1 MAAHLSH
8 LGGYRI
14 ILVDRDHELVE
25 NLKKKGKFDIHVL
38 GNENADCTI
47 RPEQVYQLE
56 DTGWYEQMP
65 SAGILFCSV
74 FGSNLGALAKELAAG
89 LGRRYMANPEQELN
103 LITCENFTDAALI
116 LETEVL
122 QYLEDEEKTWLHQKI
137 GFSESMVL
145 RTCLGPG
152 EHQDALALRVQD
164 YFELPCDREAMKG
177 KIPDIYGLKPL
188 ENFKNQLRRK
198 IFTYNCINAVITYL
212 GARKEYTYLFEAG
225 RDPDIVVMAR
235 QAAVESSNAQIAAYG
250 FDREV
255 QYEWVEAALIKFADI
270 HIPDPISRNGADPA
284 RKLGREDRL
293 IGPALLAT
301 KHHIR
306 PVGLMNGI
314 FAAFE
319 FRDEQSGTRIA
330 DRITV
335 EGIETVLQDICG
347 LLPAEPLYEMLRKEY
362 HIRWP

>member
-1 MAAHLSH
+1 
-8 LGGYRI
+8 
-14 ILVDRDHELVE
+14 VN
-25 NLKKKGKFDIHVL
+25 NLRKKGKFDIHLL

-47 RPEQVYQLE
+47 RPKKVYHLQ
-56 DTGWYEQMP
+56 DTGWYEEMP

-89 LGRRYMANPEQELN
+89 LGRRHMTNPDQELN
-103 LITCENFTDAALI
+103 LITCENFTDAAMI

-122 QYLEDEEKTWLHQKI
+122 QYLEDEEKSWLHQKI
-137 GFSESMVL
+137 GFSESIVL

-152 EHQDALALRVQD
+152 ENQDALALRVQD

-177 KIPDIYGLKPL
+177 TIPDIYGLKPL
-188 ENFKNQLRRK
+188 ENFQNQLRRK

-212 GARKEYTYLFEAG
+212 GARKDYTYLSQAG

-235 QAAVESSNAQIAAYG
+235 RAAAESSDAQIAAFG
-250 FDREV
+250 FDREE
-255 QYEWVEAALIKFADI
+255 QYEWVEAALTKFADI

-301 KHHIR
+301 KHHIK
-306 PVGLMNGI
+306 PEGLMEGI
-314 FAAFE
+314 FAAFK
-319 FRDEQSGTRIA
+319 FQDEKYGTRIA
-330 DRITV
+330 DRITA
-335 EGIETVLQDICG
+335 EGIEAVLEGICG
-347 LLPAEPLYEMLRKEY
+347 LLPAEPLYNVLRKEY
-362 HIRWP
+362 HVRWP